1 MDDSILRIAVRD
13 DDKGDREKVC
23 DLVKEYL
30 DEKKVIA
37 QIIFATSE
45 SSYALESFD
54 VNPINYILKPIEKE
68 VYYKAVSHGCNH
80 ASGEYYCWPVD

>member
-68 VYYKAVSHGCNH
+68 KFFTTLALAISRADLLLYLGL
-80 ASGEYYCWPVD
+80 